1 MNALPPLEFSGKTV
15 LIVGAATG
23 IGRATAVAFATA
35 GAQLMLAD
43 IDERAAETVEMVE
56 RAGGTAVW
64 QRVDV
69 RDSAA
74 VRKMVDA
81 AAAFGGQLDI
91 AFNNAGIVPT
101 LKRLAETTD
110 DEWQSVIGVD
120 LSGVFYCLR
129 EELRHMSASGG
140 GAIINTASIAGI
152 RSGDRLGCYTAAK
165 HGVVGLTKVA
175 AVDYAEDSIRVNAV
189 APGLIETPM
198 TQAWLEDPERAKVLA
213 SRNPLGRPGRPE
225 EVAEL
230 VLFLASDRASFVT
243 GQVYVADGGQTSR

>member
-1 MNALPPLEFSGKTV
+1 MNPLSPLEFSGKTV
-15 LIVGAATG
+15 LIVGAASG
-23 IGRATAVAFATA
+23 IGRSTALAFASA
-35 GAQLMLAD
+35 GAQLMLGD
-43 IDERAAETVEMVE
+43 IDEGTAETVELVE

-69 RDSAA
+69 RDPAS
-74 VRKMVDA
+74 VQKMVDA

-101 LKRLAETTD
+101 HKRLAETTD
-110 DEWQSVIGVD
+110 DEWQNVISVD

-129 EELRHMSASGG
+129 EELRHMLSTGCG
-140 GAIINTASIAGI
+140 VVINTASIAGI

-175 AVDYAEDSIRVNAV
+175 AVDYAEAGIRVNAV

-198 TQAWLEDPERAKVLA
+198 TQAWLEDPARARVLA
-213 SRNPLGRPGRPE
+213 GRNPLGRPGRPE

-243 GQVYVADGGQTSR
+243 GQVLVADGGQTSR